1 MKNKITGT
9 RQIGSNRGNRRVWIE
24 GTGAF
29 KQLEA
34 LGWTKGVTYSRET
47 TANGFTI
54 TRDDCGKLR
63 VAGSA
68 GRPVFDLCG
77 AYVGKALA
85 GCSEVAVTV
94 TSKTITITG
103 KSAAVLFPVILKAL
117 EVAA

>member
-1 MKNKITGT
+1 MNKITAT

-54 TRDDCGKLR
+54 TRDDAGKLR

-85 GCSEVAVTV
+85 GFEQVSVTI
-94 TSKTITITG
+94 TKTKITITG
-103 KSAAVLFPVILKAL
+103 KTAAVLLPVIIQSLG
-117 EVAA
+117 VAA

>member
-1 MKNKITGT
+1 MKKEITAT

-34 LGWTKGVTYSRET
+34 LGWTKGVTYKRET

-54 TRDDCGKLR
+54 TRDDAGKLR

-103 KSAAVLFPVILKAL
+103 KAAAVLFPVIIQSLG
-117 EVAA
+117 VAA

>member
-1 MKNKITGT
+1 MSEINAT

-77 AYVGKALA
+77 AYVTKALA

-103 KSAAVLFPVILKAL
+103 KTASVLLPVIIQSLG
-117 EVAA
+117 VAA